1 MIEKPTRETIRTR
14 KKWTAVAQ
22 QIVNEI
28 VDSGMQTGDRL
39 QGEAE
44 MSAEFGVSR
53 ATIREALQALESQGA
68 LSRKTGPSG
77 GPIVAPPSADY
88 LAANIALRLQLDGGT
103 FRDVVSARLKLEP
116 LIASSVAEYGCPNT
130 IRKLQEIVQEA
141 HNSSRTKKLSNATG
155 EFHDVLAAGAG
166 NPLFAYLMLAL
177 HYIAKPYIR
186 RVPNLDLFQQRLG
199 RYHPQIV
206 DAIAAGASDAA
217 ADLMRRD
224 ILEFIDYVEQEMPQ
238 LFDEKIKWSQVHK

>member
-1 MIEKPTRETIRTR
+1 M
-14 KKWTAVAQ
+14 
-22 QIVNEI
+22 
-28 VDSGMQTGDRL
+28 
-39 QGEAE
+39 
-44 MSAEFGVSR
+44 
-53 ATIREALQALESQGA
+53 
-68 LSRKTGPSG
+68 
-77 GPIVAPPSADY
+77 
-88 LAANIALRLQLDGGT
+88 DGGT

-116 LIASSVAEYGCPNT
+116 LIASSVAEFGCPDT

-141 HNSSRTKKLSNATG
+141 HNGSRTKKLLNGTG

-217 ADLMRRD
+217 ADLTWTQGWNGRYELVTVPLS
-224 ILEFIDYVEQEMPQ
+224 ILQ
-238 LFDEKIKWSQVHK
+238 LCDNRGVSRTT